1 MNARRLT
8 NKCAVIAALSISMC
22 IGCARSDL
30 VDVSGNVTWKGAPV
44 PDGEIIFFPSD
55 KAKPPAAGRITD
67 GAYKFKSKAG
77 TMKVT
82 IEAARSTGKR
92 DPEYG
97 FLISELYIPPR
108 YNKDS
113 TLSADVTLDGE
124 NRFDF
129 ALTDKP

>member
-1 MNARRLT
+1 MNARGL
-8 NKCAVIAALSISMC
+8 NNMCAVLAALAISMC
-22 IGCARSDL
+22 IGCARSDM
-30 VDVSGNVTWKGAPV
+30 VEVSGNVTWKGAPV
-44 PDGEIIFFPSD
+44 PDGEIIFFPAD
-55 KAKPPAAGRITD
+55 KAKPPAAGRITE

-77 TMKVT
+77 NMKVT

-97 FLISELYIPPR
+97 FLISELYIPSR

-129 ALTDKP
+129 SLTDKP